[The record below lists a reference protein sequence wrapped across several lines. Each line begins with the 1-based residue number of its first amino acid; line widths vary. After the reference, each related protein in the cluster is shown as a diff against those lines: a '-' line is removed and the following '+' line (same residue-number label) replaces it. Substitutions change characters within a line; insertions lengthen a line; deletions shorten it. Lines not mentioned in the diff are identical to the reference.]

1 MTSENKTYQ
10 SKNNCENSIH
20 KNQEMDYLRP
30 PSNRVK
36 IAPARFRSNEENLEK
51 NEQKEETNNLKT
63 INRKR
68 KLKGENL
75 SKEPENESEPKQKLT
90 KISKMT
96 KDKEIIL

>member
-10 SKNNCENSIH
+10 SKNNCENIH
-20 KNQEMDYLRP
+20 KNQEMNYQRP

-51 NEQKEETNNLKT
+51 VKEKNEQKEETNNSKT

-68 KLKGENL
+68 KFIEQSKGE
-75 SKEPENESEPKQKLT
+75 
-90 KISKMT
+90 
-96 KDKEIIL
+96 IL